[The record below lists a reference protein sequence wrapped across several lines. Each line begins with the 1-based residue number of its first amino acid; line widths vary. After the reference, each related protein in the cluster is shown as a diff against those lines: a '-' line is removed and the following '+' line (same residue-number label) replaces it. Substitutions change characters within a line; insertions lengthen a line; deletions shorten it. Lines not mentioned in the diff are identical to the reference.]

1 MEGFER
7 GEVMT
12 QRERIGRIEVDVEGA
27 FYDLKG
33 REMIYK
39 LHFAMST
46 RDMMSKAK
54 GTRQTIQVVICNDG
68 KG

>member
-1 MEGFER
+1 MEGFGR

-12 QRERIGRIEVDVEGA
+12 QREPIGRIEVDVEGV

-39 LHFAMST
+39 LQLAMST

-54 GTRQTIQVVICNDG
+54 GTRQTLQVVICNDG